1 MKGDSIRHKHRAQIA
16 LLGLRPET
24 HDVVVNSSG
33 LDVDICEHAAGKYP
47 KLAAY
52 AGCGLIFVDADY
64 LVATGAAWTERV
76 RELAQMAPCV
86 VVARYDRLE
95 VAIKAIQAGASDYLL
110 EPVKSADVPDMI
122 ARLYA
127 EEVEADRPICK
138 AAPSVALFEMAKRVA
153 GSNASVLLSGESG
166 TGKEVL
172 ARYIHKHS
180 PRASKPFVAINC
192 AAIPDTMLESTLFGY
207 QKGAFTGAVSSRSGK
222 FEQANYGTLLLDEI
236 TEMPLDLQVKILRV
250 LQEREI
256 ERLGDSKVIPLDV
269 RIIATTNRNLK
280 EEVQSGQFREDL
292 FYRLNVF
299 PLTIQPL
306 RERPED
312 IIPLAEQLL
321 AKHGGNQRR
330 QLGAEAIT
338 MLLSH
343 RWPGNVREL
352 ENTMQRALILC
363 DGSVIGPGAIFIDSC
378 EDSCEAPTIG
388 TQAEQRPSKFNAA
401 SSAVTIGGRQE
412 SREVEPRA
420 KSATQTMPVADQLR
434 AQEAEAILDAL
445 AAHETK
451 ADAARR
457 LGISPRT
464 LRHKLAKYRKEGLL
478 QAT

>member
-1 MKGDSIRHKHRAQIA
+1 MQGESIRHKHSAKIA
-16 LLGLRPET
+16 LLGILPET
-24 HDVVVNSSG
+24 QDVVVNSCG
-33 LDVDICEHAAGKYP
+33 LNIDVCEHAGNKHP
-47 KLAAY
+47 NLAAY
-52 AGCGLIFVDADY
+52 VGCGLIFVDADY
-64 LVATGAAWTERV
+64 LVAIGAAWTEYV
-76 RELAQMAPCV
+76 RDLARIAPCV
-86 VVARYDRLE
+86 VVASYDRLE

-127 EEVEADRPICK
+127 EEVETDRPICK

-153 GSNASVLLSGESG
+153 GSSASVLLSGESG

-172 ARYIHKHS
+172 ARYIHRHS

-207 QKGAFTGAVSSRSGK
+207 QKGAFTGATSSRSGK

-236 TEMPLDLQVKILRV
+236 TEMPLELQAKILRV

-256 ERLGDSKVIPLDV
+256 ERLGDSKVITLDV
-269 RIIATTNRNLK
+269 RIIATTNRDLK
-280 EEVQSGQFREDL
+280 EEVQSGRFREDL
-292 FYRLNVF
+292 YYRLNVF
-299 PLTIQPL
+299 PLAIHPL
-306 RERPED
+306 RERQED
-312 IIPLAEQLL
+312 IIALAEQLL

-330 QLGAEAIT
+330 QLGEEAIA

-352 ENTMQRALILC
+352 ENTMQRALILS
-363 DGSVIGPGAIFIDSC
+363 DGPLIGPEAIFLDSC
-378 EDSCEAPTIG
+378 DAPPAATL
-388 TQAEQRPSKFNAA
+388 AKQRPSKFNAA
-401 SSAVTIGGRQE
+401 IIGG
-412 SREVEPRA
+412 SAGNGEVEPRTKA
-420 KSATQTMPVADQLR
+420 ATHTMPVADQLR

-445 AAHETK
+445 ASHETK
-451 ADAARR
+451 ADAARG
-457 LGISPRT
+457 LGMSPRT